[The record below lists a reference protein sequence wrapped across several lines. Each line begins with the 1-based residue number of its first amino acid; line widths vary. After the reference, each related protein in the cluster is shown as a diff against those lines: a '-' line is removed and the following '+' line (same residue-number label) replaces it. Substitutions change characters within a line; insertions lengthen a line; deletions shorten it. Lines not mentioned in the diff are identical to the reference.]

1 MRRYD
6 DAGADAP
13 PQNPPPHGWPFIN
26 SGPSSSA
33 LIEPTLEPIG
43 AGDPRELQAHT
54 PDSAARNR
62 DDTIDIGAFWSPGA
76 SVRTPATS
84 LTSSPGSLSGFS
96 SDEGGDGDDGHEERH
111 VVARH
116 LWGMVSGSSHS
127 TNGVGPLLELLFTQ
141 HQQWRQNPP
150 LAHTNAQSHA
160 GGGTDT
166 RNHPLQPFIGT
177 VRQAN
182 IGEGGSENE
191 ESEPINE
198 IETEAPD
205 SHSLATLF
213 ACPFWK
219 RHPSDWRDCF
229 GKKLKRIK
237 DVKQHLRRVHTKC
250 HCEQCGIEFDDGA
263 QLHNHLSNIPPCQ
276 PQLFRRKR
284 LSGAQQ
290 QALKK
295 RSTGTLEGQWYAIW
309 DIIFPSHRR
318 PFSPYLDGSLSE
330 DLSSFL
336 EFYLSTGAE
345 LVRQS
350 SRPNH
355 LGDVFATEATVQHY
369 LQMGLQL
376 IYDRWASAT
385 GHSASMVQAVGSI
398 NAMSSVDNQEQSMP
412 EMEIWQHNI
421 AEEDGLVGGFAPAL
435 EVEDVDAPPGMDF
448 FDFEAYND
456 GT

>member
-1 MRRYD
+1 M
-6 DAGADAP
+6 
-13 PQNPPPHGWPFIN
+13 
-26 SGPSSSA
+26 
-33 LIEPTLEPIG
+33 
-43 AGDPRELQAHT
+43 
-54 PDSAARNR
+54 
-62 DDTIDIGAFWSPGA
+62 
-76 SVRTPATS
+76 
-84 LTSSPGSLSGFS
+84 
-96 SDEGGDGDDGHEERH
+96 
-111 VVARH
+111 
-116 LWGMVSGSSHS
+116 
-127 TNGVGPLLELLFTQ
+127 
-141 HQQWRQNPP
+141 
-150 LAHTNAQSHA
+150 
-160 GGGTDT
+160 
-166 RNHPLQPFIGT
+166 
-177 VRQAN
+177 
-182 IGEGGSENE
+182 SE
-191 ESEPINE
+191 
-198 IETEAPD
+198 
-205 SHSLATLF
+205 
-213 ACPFWK
+213 
-219 RHPSDWRDCF
+219 
-229 GKKLKRIK
+229 
-237 DVKQHLRRVHTKC
+237 
-250 HCEQCGIEFDDGA
+250 
-263 QLHNHLSNIPPCQ
+263 
-276 PQLFRRKR
+276 
-284 LSGAQQ
+284 AQQ

-376 IYDRWASAT
+376 IYGRWASAT

-421 AEEDGLVGGFAPAL
+421 AEDGLVGGFAPAL
-435 EVEDVDAPPGMDF
+435 EVEDVDASPGMDF